1 MIVLL
6 VKVPSKLQG
15 ASLLG
20 VHNWVKSQIAATNPG
35 SALDYKLRDKTG
47 NPMTLSDV
55 SRNPG
60 QEIFIEFDTPER
72 SNPPNNLT
80 MIPELEVDY
89 PSLAQRGNNITSLL
103 PGDINS
109 AMATRIIAEQGLR
122 RGLHTLNRLTIKKED
137 VRISSPTTAALMQMG
152 EVIRS
157 NPSVRRNSSR
167 TPFTQ
172 QTPINYSSERGLA
185 EYLIET
191 TNANLDFKDIK
202 GVTPLVHNT
211 KIAARYGLNERDI
224 RQFARDVLAD
234 YLIAASSNRGLLRTL
249 LRRMPS
255 LREDKSTI
263 QKIIYMFPQQPKPF
277 YNGTQGVFVASSM
290 FMYPFYAERALSDR
304 DVNRIVQFARGY
316 PNNIR
321 GGDGQVR
328 VPRGLVGLLGTM
340 RIRGRGGI
348 VRRFRS
354 FIRGQRTV
362 EASDDYLEAD
372 FNANGYL
379 PTITDRLGQDP
390 AVLISRLGTPRI
402 FFFED
407 LGGFY
412 PTPPPKWPT
421 AIVYAIMD
429 AFLENL
435 PHLLDPTNPMDARMS
450 TARLA
455 FFAEPS
461 EPIKITVG
469 GKPLEFNAEKLRK
482 IQDDNPIPAGATRE
496 QYNAF
501 FAAMGLEEQ
510 ATLASAQTQYTVTV
524 NAIENAVRGAIAE
537 GGSALKM
544 ESTLEFDTDRPKSVI
559 ELAYD
564 VAEIAANKY
573 DYNVRG
579 DDFKF
584 IMAVVYQSFT
594 ALQSRELAPTF
605 GAIYGAVLGAGAAAN
620 LDAIQR
626 RLEEGEVYGE
636 DANAVARQV
645 LRIARVMDMTR
656 QLNAEPAGSVA
667 AVDAAEIE
675 TFIDDETMYA
685 NTSPNRAFAGEM
697 IAVLTGLRAAL
708 EYARA

>member
-20 VHNWVKSQIAATNPG
+20 VHNWVKSQITVTNPG
-35 SALDYKLRDKTG
+35 SALDYKLRDRTG
-47 NPMTLSDV
+47 NPITLSDV

-60 QEIFIEFDTPER
+60 QEIFIEFDTPKR

-89 PSLAQRGNNITSLL
+89 PSLTQGGNNLTSLL
-103 PGDINS
+103 PGDIDS

-167 TPFTQ
+167 TPFTK

-191 TNANLDFKDIK
+191 SNTDLDPADIK

-224 RQFARDVLAD
+224 RQFARDVLSD

-249 LRRMPS
+249 LRRMPD
-255 LREDKSTI
+255 LREDNSTI
-263 QKIIYMFPQQPKPF
+263 QKLVYMFPQQPKPF
-277 YNGTQGVFVASSM
+277 YNGRQGVFVASAM
-290 FMYPFYAERALSDR
+290 FMYPFYAERALSNR

-316 PNNIR
+316 PNNVR

-328 VPRGLVGLLGTM
+328 IPRGLSGLLGTM
-340 RIRGRGGI
+340 RISAGG
-348 VRRFRS
+348 VFQAFRS
-354 FIRGQRTV
+354 FIRGQGTV
-362 EASDDYLEAD
+362 EASDGALEAAFAAD
-372 FNANGYL
+372 GYL
-379 PTITDRLGQDP
+379 PTIATRLGRDP
-390 AVLISRLGTPRI
+390 AVLISRRGEPRI
-402 FFFED
+402 YFYED

-435 PHLLDPTNPMDARMS
+435 PHLLDPSNPMDSRMS

-455 FFAEPS
+455 FFATPS
-461 EPIKITVG
+461 EKLVINVS
-469 GKPLEFNAEKLRK
+469 GKEIGFNADELKK
-482 IQDDNPIPAGATRE
+482 IQDDNPISAGATLAD
-496 QYNAF
+496 YNAF
-501 FAAMGLEEQ
+501 FVAMGLEEQ
-510 ATLASAQTQYTVTV
+510 ATLASAQTQYAVTV
-524 NAIENAVRGAIAE
+524 NAIENSVRGVIA
-537 GGSALKM
+537 GGGNALKM

-564 VAEIAANKY
+564 VAEIASNKY

-594 ALQSRELAPTF
+594 TLQSRDLAPTF
-605 GAIYGAVLGAGAAAN
+605 GDIYGAVLGAGAAAN
-620 LDAIQR
+620 LDAIQS

-645 LRIARVMDMTR
+645 LRLARVMDMTN
-656 QLNAEPAGSVA
+656 QLDAEPAGSVGP
-667 AVDAAEIE
+667 VDAAEIR

-685 NTSPNRAFAGEM
+685 NLSPNRSFAGEM
-697 IAVLTGLRAAL
+697 TTLLNSLRVSLERAA
-708 EYARA
+708 A